1 MWMVQREGAFLV
13 HLHSLFM
20 GEKVWTAFH
29 FFANFPASR
38 VFRGKTWASWMPP
51 GRTCGWEGWEGWDG
65 LASKR
70 PLHGAEEDGEYWKEE
85 LEQDEEG

>member
-1 MWMVQREGAFLV
+1 
-13 HLHSLFM
+13 
-20 GEKVWTAFH
+20 
-29 FFANFPASR
+29 
-38 VFRGKTWASWMPP
+38 MPP